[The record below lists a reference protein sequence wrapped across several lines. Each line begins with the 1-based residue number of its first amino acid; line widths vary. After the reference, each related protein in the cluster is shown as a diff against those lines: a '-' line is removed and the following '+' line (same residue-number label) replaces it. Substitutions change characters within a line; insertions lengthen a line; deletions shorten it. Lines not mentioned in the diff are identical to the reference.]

1 MSRPRVLEVV
11 RPVDGGI
18 RVHLRNLLE
27 NMSEHFHFVVACPP
41 DAADD
46 LSVPGVEIFPVS
58 LGKGL
63 QPGGDM
69 KTVWHLV
76 GKLRR
81 QPFALVHAHGFKAG
95 LVARPAARIARV
107 PCLVTIHNDFAQ
119 ADLSRIRTLYLA
131 AEHSLSHWTAF
142 YITVSDCLAGR
153 LSSTCGIRRE
163 KIRVIPNGIELG
175 AVDRQHCE
183 LPFSQGTPLVGTV
196 ARLAP
201 QKGVEYFIRAAAEL
215 RRENPALRF
224 LVVGEG
230 PLRPELEALAQQL
243 DLAGL
248 LYFTGYRRDVPA
260 ILARLSAYVQ
270 PSLSEGQGITVL
282 EAMAAGI
289 PVVATAVGGLQEM
302 ISHGKNGLLVEPGSA
317 SGLSSAVSAI
327 LNDRPL
333 SKELTEQALS
343 FVLRFDKKTMI
354 ERTRLLYHEAIG
366 SGWSV

>member
-1 MSRPRVLEVV
+1 
-11 RPVDGGI
+11 
-18 RVHLRNLLE
+18 
-27 NMSEHFHFVVACPP
+27 
-41 DAADD
+41 
-46 LSVPGVEIFPVS
+46 
-58 LGKGL
+58 
-63 QPGGDM
+63 
-69 KTVWHLV
+69 
-76 GKLRR
+76 
-81 QPFALVHAHGFKAG
+81 
-95 LVARPAARIARV
+95 
-107 PCLVTIHNDFAQ
+107 
-119 ADLSRIRTLYLA
+119 
-131 AEHSLSHWTAF
+131 
-142 YITVSDCLAGR
+142 
-153 LSSTCGIRRE
+153 
-163 KIRVIPNGIELG
+163 
-175 AVDRQHCE
+175 
-183 LPFSQGTPLVGTV
+183 
-196 ARLAP
+196 
-201 QKGVEYFIRAAAEL
+201 VEYFIRAAAEL